1 MARRGFGS
9 TALRAALGAVT
20 GVAEGLQQ
28 RDVVAAEK
36 KRMADALARQQG
48 LDAMDRARFL
58 MSSGF
63 RVAPEAYSTEDPA
76 ARSVLPPL
84 EMPSA
89 TPSSGA
95 RASGALS
102 AALNRGMGVDSTQPS
117 LSRPS
122 FGAAPLALDSKAT
135 NMTDVFSR
143 AQETRP
149 AQEAIAASVDLPDG
163 MKMRFN
169 APESAAQIA
178 ARTMADYEA
187 KKKADAAIAAQA
199 KADERKALDENARDL
214 ADIYVSAYTKNG
226 KPMPYAEALASAQQ
240 GKNPI
245 ESGFVAKPMSEYE
258 SASLANA
265 RENIAIARRNAAVN
279 EGRLRLS
286 KGNTQEATE
295 EVQNFY
301 DNERQIIAEFMP
313 TKTVGKDGKV
323 QYEAPKITPTAPSMM
338 ATKSDW
344 TNWWASE
351 DAQRYTSSVK
361 RISDSFAVAKEGRG
375 ASNADKESYLN
386 AVMVRPGE
394 FKNYKLM
401 DDKWKRLQSYI
412 NFLESKEKKGVSNRT
427 TAGTAGGSALEE
439 LENMGM

>member
-1 MARRGFGS
+1 
-9 TALRAALGAVT
+9 
-20 GVAEGLQQ
+20 
-28 RDVVAAEK
+28 
-36 KRMADALARQQG
+36 
-48 LDAMDRARFL
+48 
-58 MSSGF
+58 
-63 RVAPEAYSTEDPA
+63 
-76 ARSVLPPL
+76 
-84 EMPSA
+84 
-89 TPSSGA
+89 
-95 RASGALS
+95 
-102 AALNRGMGVDSTQPS
+102 MGVDTTQPS
-117 LSRPS
+117 MSRPS

-149 AQEAIAASVDLPDG
+149 AQEPIAASVDLPDG

-199 KADERKALDENARDL
+199 KADERKALDENARAL
-214 ADIYVSAYTKNG
+214 ADTYVLAFVDRSG
-226 KPMPYAEALASAQQ
+226 KPISAAQALAAAKS
-240 GKNPI
+240 GKTPL
-245 ESGFVAKPMSEYE
+245 ELGFSEKPMSAYE
-258 SASLANA
+258 SGSL
-265 RENIAIARRNAAVN
+265 AIARRNAAVN

>member
-1 MARRGFGS
+1 MARRGILDYVLGGAVGGLEGLS
-9 TALRAALGAVT
+9 QQRAA
-20 GVAEGLQQ
+20 E
-28 RDVVAAEK
+28 DEK
-36 KRMADALARQQG
+36 KRLNDALMRQQG
-48 LDAMDRARFL
+48 IDAMDRARFL
-58 MSSGF
+58 RESGY
-63 RVAPEAYSTEDPA
+63 RVAPPAYDTEDPA

-89 TPSSGA
+89 AQPSGA

-102 AALNRGMGVDSTQPS
+102 AALNRGMGVDTTQPS
-117 LSRPS
+117 LSRPG
-122 FGAAPLALDSKAT
+122 FGAEPLALDSKAT
-135 NMTDVFSR
+135 RMTGMFER
-143 AQETRP
+143 AKGMRP
-149 AQEAIAASVDLPDG
+149 AQEPIAASVEIPGVGTQRYL
-163 MKMRFN
+163 

-178 ARTMADYEA
+178 TRTMADYEA
-187 KKKADAAIAAQA
+187 KKKADAAIAAQS
-199 KADERKALDENARDL
+199 KADERRAKDTEERDL
-214 ADIYVSAYTKNG
+214 ADAFVLAFTDKDG
-226 KPMPYAEALASAQQ
+226 KPMPLAQALAAAKS
-240 GKNPI
+240 GKTPLDL
-245 ESGFVAKPMSEYE
+245 GFVQKPMSEYE

-265 RENIAIARRNAAVN
+265 RANISIARRNAAVN
-279 EGRLRLS
+279 EGRLKIS
-286 KGNTQEATE
+286 KGNAQEATE

-301 DNERQIIAEFMP
+301 DNERQIISEFMP
-313 TKTVGKDGKV
+313 TKVVDKDGKV
-323 QYEAPKITPTAPSMM
+323 QYKAPEVRPTAPSMM

-344 TNWWASE
+344 TNWFASE
-351 DAQRYTSSVK
+351 DAQRYASSVK

-412 NFLESKEKKGVSNRT
+412 NFLESKEKKNVSNRT

>member
-1 MARRGFGS
+1 
-9 TALRAALGAVT
+9 
-20 GVAEGLQQ
+20 
-28 RDVVAAEK
+28 
-36 KRMADALARQQG
+36 
-48 LDAMDRARFL
+48 
-58 MSSGF
+58 
-63 RVAPEAYSTEDPA
+63 
-76 ARSVLPPL
+76 
-84 EMPSA
+84 
-89 TPSSGA
+89 
-95 RASGALS
+95 
-102 AALNRGMGVDSTQPS
+102 MGVDTTQPS

-122 FGAAPLALDSKAT
+122 FGAAPLAMDSGVSR
-135 NMTDVFSR
+135 MTDVFSR

-199 KADERKALDENARDL
+199 KADERKALDENARAL
-214 ADIYVSAYTKNG
+214 ATVYVSAYTKNG
-226 KPMPYAEALASAQQ
+226 KPMSYAEALASAKQ

-279 EGRLRLS
+279 EGRLSLS
-286 KGNTQEATE
+286 KDKTQEATE

-313 TKTVGKDGKV
+313 TRVVGKDGKV